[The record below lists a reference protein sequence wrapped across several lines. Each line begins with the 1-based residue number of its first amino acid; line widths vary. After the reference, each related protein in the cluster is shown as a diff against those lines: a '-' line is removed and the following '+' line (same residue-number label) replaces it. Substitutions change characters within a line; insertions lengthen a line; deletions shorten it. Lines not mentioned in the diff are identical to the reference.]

1 MLKFNNKYIM
11 IGKKFNFEDTFLR
24 DLTICLLDS
33 LENNIKW
40 VNRFD
45 SGEVKVNVPF
55 YYSLTVDERFL
66 LDSFQDDIASTN
78 RYLELNSDII
88 PRGHITLNSMN
99 IVSDEFAN
107 PNIWLKSI
115 IENQNEIR
123 NILVKMRAIP
133 IVANYDVEIRLSN
146 EIDIFKCTQSIMDT
160 LWLYKYMY
168 FEYNY
173 MNIDAIMTIPD
184 SNNIEFNREKDLT
197 SDNNIKIKFSIEVNT
212 YYPAYRLDRIASSD
226 ISNTNGP
233 EKTDLNDYKIKGGVS
248 EYFGDSYSWPLGSDP
263 SDSYVNIAKRSKWY
277 DNLKKLKK

>member
-55 YYSLTVDERFL
+55 YYSLTGDERFL

-212 YYPAYRLDRIASSD
+212 YYPAYRLDRISSSD

>member
-1 MLKFNNKYIM
+1 M

-55 YYSLTVDERFL
+55 YYSLTGDERFL

-212 YYPAYRLDRIASSD
+212 YYPAYRLDRISSSD

-233 EKTDLNDYKIKGGVS
+233 EKTDFLLFNS
-248 EYFGDSYSWPLGSDP
+248 SP
-263 SDSYVNIAKRSKWY
+263 
-277 DNLKKLKK
+277 

>member
-55 YYSLTVDERFL
+55 YYSLTGDERFL

-212 YYPAYRLDRIASSD
+212 YYPAYRLDRITSSD

>member
-55 YYSLTVDERFL
+55 YYSLTGDERFL

-88 PRGHITLNSMN
+88 PRGHITLNSLN
-99 IVSDEFAN
+99 RVSDEFAN

-184 SNNIEFNREKDLT
+184 
-197 SDNNIKIKFSIEVNT
+197 
-212 YYPAYRLDRIASSD
+212 
-226 ISNTNGP
+226 
-233 EKTDLNDYKIKGGVS
+233 
-248 EYFGDSYSWPLGSDP
+248 
-263 SDSYVNIAKRSKWY
+263 
-277 DNLKKLKK
+277 

>member
-1 MLKFNNKYIM
+1 M

-55 YYSLTVDERFL
+55 YYSLTGDERFL

-212 YYPAYRLDRIASSD
+212 YYPAYRLDRISSSD